1 MVADAVRIIDNYIKV
16 SLPLLLALALVQRH
30 ISMDCHLLETQRA
43 CPISVVNFVLP
54 ALPFVLCLLCPCWLH
69 TEGYACMVVSDTT
82 DTTDNKQIKSICLAS
97 SIFLASQ
104 TQISTCIYA
113 GFLHSLGR

>member
-54 ALPFVLCLLCPCWLH
+54 VLPFVLCLLCPCWLL
-69 TEGYACMVVSDTT
+69 YACMVLSDTT
-82 DTTDNKQIKSICLAS
+82 DTTDKKQIKSIYLAS